1 MMLGGFV
8 VVLDKRFRL
17 KRAVEPETVR
27 AKPVPESP
35 RKLAEGEA

>member
-1 MMLGGFV
+1 

-27 AKPVPESP
+27 VQPEPETP